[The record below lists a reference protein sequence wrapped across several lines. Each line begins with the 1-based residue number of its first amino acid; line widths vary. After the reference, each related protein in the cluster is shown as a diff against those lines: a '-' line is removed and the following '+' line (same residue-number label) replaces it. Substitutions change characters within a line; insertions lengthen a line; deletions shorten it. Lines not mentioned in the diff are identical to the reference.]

1 MINTWLTE
9 DHRIHLPKLFE
20 HLGYIYSGSEKTHCI
35 YTRKKESCVVV
46 LTDDGYR
53 FYKVQ
58 HPELKLSAS
67 NLIIKHVSKIEG
79 SNKETVWDKV
89 DAYYQKV
96 LETKKLLI
104 GKENPKMEKVAANFN
119 HFHHYS
125 LPLSIRQ
132 KGLYANMENII
143 PFQDRIFEDEDG
155 KVLFPLYNLQ
165 NENCGFFVD
174 NPHETNAYKESS
186 AKNAL
191 WYSKIPD
198 TIDWLVVFKDP
209 KEALAFHKKFRLE
222 NVVYL
227 ALGSINYETTKI
239 LYQIQQ
245 SIKVKKIILTFTG
258 RKKIEGYLRDLNF
271 ISFMDESNFN
281 LSVKEQD
288 ILVRFRLGE
297 EKSFLNFF
305 NSTKTFNQGLAKSFL
320 KYNKVIDQNRINV
333 QSIMV
338 AKVDDH
344 IKVRIPLEVNAIK
357 FFVWSYYKN
366 YLNKTIDILKPVQPN
381 WYLEWESTQSIS
393 LKGKEVQ
400 LKDYRIAL

>member
-9 DHRIHLPKLFE
+9 DHRIHLPKLLE
-20 HLGYIYSGSEKTHCI
+20 RLGYTCSMTERTHCI
-35 YTRKKESCVVV
+35 YTRNKETCVVI
-46 LTDDGYR
+46 LTNVGYL

-58 HPELKLSAS
+58 LPEMKLSAS
-67 NLIIKHVSKIEG
+67 HLIIQHVSKIEG

-89 DAYYQKV
+89 DAFYQKV
-96 LETKKLLI
+96 LESQELLI
-104 GKENPKMEKVAANFN
+104 TSGNPRMEKVAKDYN
-119 HFHHYS
+119 HFHSYS
-125 LPLSIRQ
+125 FPLRAR
-132 KGLYANMENII
+132 KEGLYSDIAQMG
-143 PFQDRIFEDEDG
+143 PFKGSIFEDEEG
-155 KVLFPLYNLQ
+155 QVLFPLYNLQ

-174 NPHETNAYKESS
+174 NAHETAPYKESS
-186 AKNAL
+186 AKNSL

-198 TIDWLVVFKDP
+198 TIEWLVVFKDP

-222 NVVYL
+222 NVIYL
-227 ALGSINYETTKI
+227 ALGAINYETTKI
-239 LYQIQQ
+239 LFQIQQ
-245 SIKVKKIILTFTG
+245 SVKVKKLILSFTG
-258 RKKIEGYLRDLNF
+258 EKKIKGYLRDLNF
-271 ISFMDESNFN
+271 ISFMDESNFK
-281 LSVKEQD
+281 LSVREQD
-288 ILVRFRLGE
+288 ILVRFRMGD

-305 NSTKTFNQGLAKSFL
+305 NGTKNFNQGLAKSFL
-320 KYNKVIDQNRINV
+320 KYNKVIDQNRINE

-338 AKVDDH
+338 AKENEQ

>member
-20 HLGYIYSGSEKTHCI
+20 HLGYICSVSEKTHCI
-35 YTRKKESCVVV
+35 YTRKKERCVVV

-58 HPELKLSAS
+58 QPEIKFSAS
-67 NLIIKHVSKIEG
+67 HLIIEHVSKIEG

-104 GKENPKMEKVAANFN
+104 GTENSKMEIVDENFN
-119 HFHHYS
+119 HFHNYS
-125 LPLSIRQ
+125 LPLSIHQ
-132 KGLYANMENII
+132 GGLYANLEKMI

-174 NPHETNAYKESS
+174 NSHETTAYKESS

-198 TIDWLVVFKDP
+198 TIDWLIVLKDP

-227 ALGSINYETTKI
+227 ALGTINYETTKI

-245 SIKVKKIILTFTG
+245 SVKVKKIVLTFTG

-281 LSVKEQD
+281 LSVKERN
-288 ILVRFRLGE
+288 ILVRFRIGDQ
-297 EKSFLNFF
+297 KSFLNFF

-320 KYNKVIDQNRINV
+320 KYNTVIDQNRINE
-333 QSIMV
+333 QSVMV
-338 AKVDDH
+338 AKVDED